1 MKELSDAKIRIAE
14 LELAHENYISLVKEL
29 KERIAEMEYESKIAD
44 NFYQVTVEQRN
55 TAWKRISELEE
66 QNEKKNTNV

>member
-29 KERIAEMEYESKIAD
+29 KERIAEMEYERKIAD